1 MTLAA
6 GSGAGAEVPLA
17 EGPRRRYDPLMRV
30 VVVVALALLAAAPA
44 AAQQVEIEK
53 PAPPPGRREREP
65 AVIAP
70 GLSGEGRPIDADNYP
85 KGGRVPYEPGF
96 IRGLSSARVTP
107 ASTGRN
113 GVAGWTAP
121 NTPVGSTVSGWG
133 EINGWFAIGFA
144 VTRSEE
150 HTSE

>member
-1 MTLAA
+1 
-6 GSGAGAEVPLA
+6 
-17 EGPRRRYDPLMRV
+17 MRV
-30 VVVVALALLAAAPA
+30 VVVVALALLVAAPA

-53 PAPPPGRREREP
+53 LAPPPGRREREP

-107 ASTGRN
+107 ASTGRI

-121 NTPVGSTVSGWG
+121 NTPVGSPVSGWG

-144 VTRSEE
+144 GREPAGGARVVAVDVPVGDREPGPPRADRMARPG
-150 HTSE
+150 

>member
-1 MTLAA
+1 
-6 GSGAGAEVPLA
+6 
-17 EGPRRRYDPLMRV
+17 MRV
-30 VVVVALALLAAAPA
+30 VVVVALALLVAAPA

-53 PAPPPGRREREP
+53 PAPPPGRRERAP

-85 KGGRVPYEPGF
+85 GF

-107 ASTGRN
+107 ASTGRI

-121 NTPVGSTVSGWG
+121 NTPVGSPVSGWG

-144 VTRSEE
+144 VTWDGPPPARV
-150 HTSE
+150 TKPAAR